1 MEQEKKVNYAEI
13 ARVHN
18 ISYSMLYKRVHAG
31 LSLEDAV
38 AACERARDTRLI
50 SGQLRAPRSNLSPI
64 TFNGTT
70 YSSFAAACRVFGLS
84 EQTGYM
90 KRKRIMD
97 KESISSKEEAALR
110 VLQETVKH
118 PPRYRYSKKSVTVN
132 GVTYQ
137 SQTQAAQILN
147 LPMGSVSSKRYRKK
161 LDAEETIEARASQ
174 EKTEVSLTYD
184 SPILDQKWEKFKSS
198 LESCFPNTQKCG
210 EILTTSYQLPDG
222 SSVSCEISMPNV
234 QCLSFRFKDLDF
246 ISSKDVIGLSA
257 AYCGIKFIFNEFG
270 HIEALSDIFLN
281 GHLKTDT
288 RLAQNAWCHCRS
300 VLSIIYLSKRNL

>member
-13 ARVHN
+13 ARVYN
-18 ISYSMLYKRVHAG
+18 ISYSMLYKRVHSG

-38 AACERARDTRLI
+38 AACEQARDDRLI
-50 SGQLRAPRSNLSPI
+50 SGQLRAPCSNLSPI

-90 KRKRIMD
+90 QRKRIMD
-97 KESISSKEEAALR
+97 KEPISKEDAALR
-110 VLQETVKH
+110 VLQEAVEH
-118 PPRYRYSKKSVTVN
+118 PPRYRCSKKSVTIN

-161 LDAEETIEARASQ
+161 LDADETIEARASR
-174 EKTEVSLTYD
+174 EKNEALLTYD
-184 SPILDQKWEKFKSS
+184 SPVLNQKWENFKSS
-198 LESCFPNTQKCG
+198 LEDCFPNTQKYG
-210 EILTTSYQLPDG
+210 EILTASYQLPDG
-222 SSVSCEISMPNV
+222 PSVSCEISMPNA

-246 ISSKDVIGLSA
+246 ISSRDVNTLSA
-257 AYCGIKFIFNEFG
+257 AYCGIKFIFNEYG
-270 HIEALSDIFLN
+270 HVEALSDIFLN
-281 GHLKTDT
+281 GHLKTDIK
-288 RLAQNAWCHCRS
+288 LAQNAWRHCRS
-300 VLSIIYLSKRNL
+300 VLSKIYLSKRNL